1 MNSNIKNIIFD
12 LGGVIIELDNLNS
25 LQRFQK
31 LGLNWNNSS
40 LDLYHQKGVLR
51 ELEQG
56 KISAEQFADKL
67 SMEAGKH
74 ISSSE
79 VFEAM
84 MGFVKDM
91 PLYKLDLLL
100 ELRERGYKLFLLS
113 NTNSVLMKWAKTNEF
128 TEYGKPIDYYFDK
141 MYLSYEIG
149 STKPEKEIFQFM
161 ISDSKIITSETLFID
176 DSEENIAIGK
186 EFGFITYLAQN
197 GEDFRHLFI

>member
-25 LQRFQK
+25 LKRFQK
-31 LGLNWNNSS
+31 LGLNWDNQA
-40 LDLYHQKGVLR
+40 LDLYHQKGVMK

-56 KISAEQFADKL
+56 KITAEQFAEKL
-67 SMEAGKH
+67 SIEAGKH
-74 ISSSE
+74 ISPSE

-84 MGFVKDM
+84 IGFVKDM

-113 NTNSVLMKWAKTNEF
+113 NTNPVLMKWARGNEF

-161 ISDSKIITSETLFID
+161 ISASKIIPSESLFID
-176 DSEENIAIGK
+176 DSADNIAIGK
-186 EFGFITYLAQN
+186 EFGLITYLAKN